1 MKALIGWVPVIAMT
15 VSVAAAPLVLP
26 GGSAAAEG
34 LGPPLTAATPGTGT
48 AGNSPTLPYV
58 LQLPAGVSLIS
69 SPLNAGSGP
78 AIDAFIGIDGDVPLL
93 FEWDSSTQRFLD
105 PENSMLSAGAG
116 YWYYTPAPSTLLIF
130 GQPYGL
136 LTHLTRDIVPGWHLF
151 GVPFT
156 QGIDWTGFHL
166 YASGNP
172 IGLETA
178 RELGWIGSDILTMQG
193 SKWEVHPKGAPFEPG
208 AAYWMRTTV
217 PLSIRAAPAAAPVAG
232 ESLEDIIL
240 RNVAK
245 VIDDN
250 KAGSLTTGGFNG
262 AGAVF
267 SLANMMVQ
275 TYRYHNIMDE
285 LNEMDS
291 KVDEL

>member
-1 MKALIGWVPVIAMT
+1 MRTRLGLAPAIGATISLAIGIALLGGN
-15 VSVAAAPLVLP
+15 AAAQTGDFGGPLL
-26 GGSAAAEG
+26 AA
-34 LGPPLTAATPGTGT
+34 PAATGDSQP
-48 AGNSPTLPYV
+48 LPYV
-58 LQLPAGVSLIS
+58 LRLPAGVSLIS
-69 SPLNAGSGP
+69 SPLDAGSGP

-93 FEWDSSTQRFLD
+93 FEWDSSTQRFLA

-116 YWYYTPAPSTLLIF
+116 YWYYAPAPSTLLIF

-136 LTHLTRDIVPGWHLF
+136 FTHLTRDVVPGWHLF

-156 QGIDWTGFHL
+156 AGIDWTGVHL

-193 SKWEVHPKGAPFEPG
+193 SRWEVHPTGAPFEPG

-217 PLSIRAAPAAAPVAG
+217 PLSIRAAPPAAPAPG

-245 VIDDN
+245 VIDDKN
-250 KAGSLTTGGFNG
+250 NLIQTGEDIKAGTLTTGGFNG
-262 AGAVF
+262 AGVY
-267 SLANMMVQ
+267 SRWP
-275 TYRYHNIMDE
+275 T
-285 LNEMDS
+285 
-291 KVDEL
+291 